1 MQSWKRKVHLSLLRA
16 DDDDDIHG
24 IVKTNQK
31 QGEKKKRNDKC
42 DNDQNSID
50 ILTRDLSYLRD
61 DEKKRSGD
69 HELASTTTTMMML
82 TLQVVIPWRSS

>member
-1 MQSWKRKVHLSLLRA
+1 LLRA

>member
-1 MQSWKRKVHLSLLRA
+1 M
-16 DDDDDIHG
+16 I
-24 IVKTNQK
+24 N
-31 QGEKKKRNDKC
+31 

-50 ILTRDLSYLRD
+50 ILTRDLSYLRN

-69 HELASTTTTMMML
+69 HELASTRMMMMMMQ